1 MKNKLAP
8 YLALAMLAIG
18 CSSGKKTPPVDIA
31 SFDGITFEAADGTT
45 VFARQVDG
53 PDDAET
59 LIIMFH
65 QAGSN
70 MGEYE
75 PIASRVA
82 VLGYDCLTVD
92 LRSGGDRFER
102 DNLTR
107 SQFSKTPTYE
117 SAYQD
122 LEAALAWAAD
132 LGEWRRI
139 YVWGSS
145 YSASLVLRLAAE
157 HPDDVNAVLAF
168 SPGEYFGSGN
178 PVAGWNARVTV
189 PCFFASTA
197 TEYEDEVESIFLSRP
212 DTVVRHDYDF
222 LAASR
227 KGVHGSSALRADRN
241 PDSSEYYWE
250 KLEAWLAFLPQD

>member
-1 MKNKLAP
+1 MKRRLAP
-8 YLALAMLAIG
+8 LFVLAALAFG
-18 CSSGKKTPPVDIA
+18 CSKGDDPAPLDLA

-45 VFARQVDG
+45 VYARQVEG
-53 PDDAET
+53 SDDPKT

-75 PIASRVA
+75 PIASRIA
-82 VLGYDCLTVD
+82 SLGYDCLTVD
-92 LRSGGDRFER
+92 QRSGGDRFEPG
-102 DNLTR
+102 NLTR
-107 SQFSKTPTYE
+107 SQFSKMPTYE

-122 LEAALAWAAD
+122 LEAALAWSAD
-132 LGEWRRI
+132 SGDWKSI

-157 HPDDVNAVLAF
+157 HPDDVDAVLAF

-178 PVAGWNARVTV
+178 PVAGWNARVNV

-212 DTVVRHDYDF
+212 DTVARKEFDF

-227 KGVHGSSALRADRN
+227 LGVHGSSTLRADRN

-250 KLEAWLAFLPQD
+250 KLEAWLAWLPQE